1 MAKEGAIYYLNDQW
15 FYIKPLGQVKGHCIP
30 VRNIGRASVIGGLR
44 CRRPRDLTLPSLE
57 ADPEADLDSFPS
69 EYDEV
74 LNPSPFLS
82 LNTAT
87 DSFSSPLP
95 ATPDSAQ
102 AEIQLHFGQISF

>member
-1 MAKEGAIYYLNDQW
+1 MYSIY
-15 FYIKPLGQVKGHCIP
+15 P
-30 VRNIGRASVIGGLR
+30 VRNIWRAIVFAGIR
-44 CRRPRDLTLPSLE
+44 CKRPGDLTLPSLE

-82 LNTAT
+82 LNAT
-87 DSFSSPLP
+87 DSFSSPFGHP

-102 AEIQLHFGQISF
+102 AEILLHFGQISF